1 MADFNAFLRAN
12 KLKQTQAAEFFGVTQ
27 GFISQIATGKRP
39 IPDEFIDKARS
50 DPGIAGLH
58 YLIGTSH
65 TNKGD
70 RIINENVS
78 TEYNLKPKIYESHIP
93 IRVITSTARAGF
105 AGAYYADEYLED
117 MPVVM
122 IEADKEYKG
131 KYLAF
136 EIDGD
141 SMEPKYNKGDVVIC
155 REIPRSNWRYKLH
168 YNDWDFVI
176 AHGTKGIMLKEIT
189 NHNVETGDI
198 TCHSLNSEMH
208 PDFVLNLGE
217 VAYLFNVVE
226 HRRPGKKR

>member
-1 MADFNAFLRAN
+1 MADFNEFLRVN

-39 IPDEFIDKARS
+39 VPDEFIDKAKS
-50 DPGIAGLH
+50 DSRITGIH
-58 YLIGTSH
+58 YLLGISRVDNG
-65 TNKGD
+65 N
-70 RIINENVS
+70 RIVNEDIS
-78 TEYNLKPKIYESHIP
+78 IEYNLKPKVYESHIP
-93 IRVITSTARAGF
+93 VRVVTSTARAGF

-122 IEADKEYKG
+122 IEADREYKG

-141 SMEPKYNKGDVVIC
+141 SMEPKYNKGDVIIC
-155 REIPRSNWRYKLH
+155 REIPRANWRYKLH
-168 YNDWDFVI
+168 YKDWDFVI
-176 AHGTKGIMLKEIT
+176 AHGTQGIMLKEIID
-189 NHNVETGDI
+189 HNVETGDI
-198 TCHSLNSEMH
+198 TCHSINSEMH
-208 PDFVLNLGE
+208 LDFVLNLGE